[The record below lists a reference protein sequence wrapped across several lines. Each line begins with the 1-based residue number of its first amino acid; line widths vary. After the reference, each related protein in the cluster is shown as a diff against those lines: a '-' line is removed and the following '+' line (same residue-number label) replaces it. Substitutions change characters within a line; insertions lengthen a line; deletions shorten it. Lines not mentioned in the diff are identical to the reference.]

1 MKSHLGA
8 LLTSGLAALALALA
22 LLQAVIVARGVRHSD
37 GATAV
42 RSTPSN
48 RYSAPGGRS
57 GVRWMPF
64 DEHKTPEGRTP
75 ASKPEE
81 HRSPPPRD
89 RVFPPPFGPH
99 PARRVAA

>member
-8 LLTSGLAALALALA
+8 VLTSGLAALALALA
-22 LLQAVIVARGVRHSD
+22 LLQAIIVARGVRRTD
-37 GATAV
+37 AATAV
-42 RSTPSN
+42 RSAPSN

-64 DEHKTPEGRTP
+64 EEHKAPEGRTP
-75 ASKPEE
+75 AGKPEE

-89 RVFPPPFGPH
+89 RVFPLPFGPH
-99 PARRVAA
+99 PPRRVAA